1 MPKNK
6 RSFDSSLAKMFAL
19 LLLSAVGE
27 AERVVAVPW
36 SGRTVRDLHSEYRNI
51 FLHGNRNAA
60 SHRWATF
67 LLARAARMEY
77 DTLIELFGGFCAV
90 SGSTVRPGP
99 HNRYRLNLSH
109 VSGGSQLGDMH
120 YCCWPCVCDTQD
132 FIRVDTKNVISADG
146 IARSLSFAVIGNPCE
161 REEMLHEPFVQPFD
175 GRVTTLARDAAEVRC
190 LPNGALEGATL
201 SDSGYVIIS
210 MFFAPQG
217 AANDEAM
224 FAEMCATRAAGGY
237 RSGMGEIFRKVAAIA
252 PITRRSV
259 A

>member
-1 MPKNK
+1 M
-6 RSFDSSLAKMFAL
+6 
-19 LLLSAVGE
+19 
-27 AERVVAVPW
+27 VAVPW
-36 SGRTVRDLHSEYRNI
+36 NGRTVHDLHSEYRNI

-67 LLARAARMEY
+67 LLERASTMRYE
-77 DTLIELFGGFCAV
+77 TLVELFAGFCAV
-90 SGSTVRPGP
+90 SGSTVRPGT
-99 HNRYRLNLSH
+99 HNRYRLNLSR
-109 VSGGSQLGDMH
+109 VNGGAQLGDMH

-132 FIRVDTKNVISADG
+132 FIKVDSHTVMSADG
-146 IARSLSFAVIGNPCE
+146 VARALSFAVIGNPCE

-201 SDSGYVIIS
+201 SDNGYVIIS

-252 PITRRSV
+252 PITCNSI